1 MDVRQLSYFL
11 AIAEEGSIS
20 KAAKKLHIAQP
31 PLSHQLKL
39 LEDELGAKLVER
51 STRKLTLT
59 NVGELLKI
67 RAKQVLALIDTTV
80 KEIHDF
86 NSGIQGTLSI
96 GTVSSAGATL
106 LPEHINNFQHKYPL
120 INFEILDEDTNKI
133 IELLKNGMIDI
144 GFIRTP
150 FNDEMLESICLP
162 VEPMVAIGTQSHW
175 RIPEKKS
182 IYLDELKERPL
193 IVQKRY
199 ERLIVELCHKAGFEP
214 RILCRSNDIRTILL
228 WANNGIGIAIIPRN
242 CIGLIPNDNLLY
254 AEIDEPSLH
263 VGTAIIW
270 RKDRYL
276 SSVAK
281 HFLESFQA

>member
-1 MDVRQLSYFL
+1 MDIRQLSYFI
-11 AIAEEGSIS
+11 AIVEEGSIS

-39 LEDELGAKLVER
+39 LEDELGVKLVER
-51 STRKLTLT
+51 NTRKLKIT
-59 NVGELLKI
+59 NVGELLSH
-67 RAKQVLALIDTTV
+67 RAKQVLDLIDTTI
-80 KEIHDF
+80 KEVHDL

-106 LPEHINNFQHKYPL
+106 LPEHINKFQLKYPL

-133 IELLKNGMIDI
+133 IELLKNGVIDI

-162 VEPMVAIGTQSHW
+162 VEPMVAIGTELHW
-175 RIPEKKS
+175 NMETEKH
-182 IYLDELKERPL
+182 ICLDKLKTKPL

-199 ERLIVELCHKAGFEP
+199 EKLIVELCQKSGFEP
-214 RILCRSNDIRTILL
+214 RILCKSNDIRTILL
-228 WANNGIGIAIIPRN
+228 WARNGIGLAIIPKN
-242 CIGLIPNDNLLY
+242 CVELISNTNLKY
-254 AEIDEPSLH
+254 TEINEPSLN

-270 RKDRYL
+270 MKNRYL

-281 HFLESFQA
+281 HFLESFQT